1 MLPSLAAL
9 LLLSTSARSGI
20 AIGSVGKLSPQAPV
34 CRGIMIGSVG
44 KLTPEA
50 DGLIMIGNVGKLT
63 PETDGLIA
71 IGNVGKLTPTG
82 PVCRGI
88 AIGNGGKLA
97 PGGAGGWLPVRRAR
111 LVGDAGDPA
120 VGPDAI
126 ALELDGA
133 LVLWTEAGAALRL
146 EAAGATLV
154 VPLEDPEATGPLGL
168 ELSLPA
174 WLETRADAAGE
185 LELVP
190 GDPWFDAAL
199 RGVEDGLVAR

>member
-9 LLLSTSARSGI
+9 LLLTSSARSGI
-20 AIGSVGKLSPQAPV
+20 AIGNGGKLSPQAPV

-63 PETDGLIA
+63 PEADGLIMVGSGGKLTPQPAGLIA
-71 IGNVGKLTPTG
+71 IGS
-82 PVCRGI
+82 
-88 AIGNGGKLA
+88 GGKLA

-174 WLETRADAAGE
+174 WLEARADAAGE